1 MRLGEPLR
9 IYMRRLD
16 LPEIVV
22 EQ

>member
-1 MRLGEPLR
+1 MQV
-9 IYMRRLD
+9 YMRRLD

>member
-1 MRLGEPLR
+1 MR

>member
-1 MRLGEPLR
+1 MRV
-9 IYMRRLD
+9 YMRRLD